1 MLHSLCQD
9 HLSQER
15 RILWA
20 NKVLSLQKLE
30 AVSEET
36 EAEAAVASEEEVVE
50 HQEVVVDLEVDQ
62 AEEVEEEAP
71 QEEEGE
77 AIEPNYLRSFDN
89 LKPL

>member
-1 MLHSLCQD
+1 MLHSLCQN

-20 NKVLSLQKLE
+20 NKVSSLQKLE
-30 AVSEET
+30 AVSEE
-36 EAEAAVASEEEVVE
+36 AEAAVASVEEVVE

-77 AIEPNYLRSFDN
+77 AIESNYLQSFDN

>member
-1 MLHSLCQD
+1 MLHSLCQN

-20 NKVLSLQKLE
+20 NKVSSLQKLE
-30 AVSEET
+30 AVSEE
-36 EAEAAVASEEEVVE
+36 AEAAVASVEEVVE
-50 HQEVVVDLEVDQ
+50 HQEVVVDLEGDQ

-77 AIEPNYLRSFDN
+77 DIEPNYLRSFDN

>member
-1 MLHSLCQD
+1 MLHSLCQN

-20 NKVLSLQKLE
+20 NKVSSLQKLE
-30 AVSEET
+30 AVSEE
-36 EAEAAVASEEEVVE
+36 AEAAVASVEEVVE